1 MATIQV
7 RDAAGAVVG
16 DQELPEELFGGP
28 VNVPLMHQ
36 IVVAGAAAQRAGTH
50 STKTRGDVRGGGVKP
65 WRQKGTGRARQ
76 GSIRAPHWTGG
87 GVAHGPKPHSHEMR
101 VNRKMKKGALRSAL
115 ADALASGKLALVD
128 TLSFE
133 EARTKSAVGV
143 LRALELDGHVLI
155 VLSRPNT
162 ATEKSFRNLRHVRID
177 YPGNLTTFDL
187 LYADRVLFTRAALQ
201 VLTGSDPDAVETV
214 VEVPAEPKKK
224 EAPSRAPRSR
234 RTRAAQRAETAQEQ
248 DETAPD
254 EPGAGDDAESGDVES
269 AGVESGGAGEPAEGA
284 GQEGVEGGADA
295 DAGTG
300 GAGGSDVEAGDEGN
314 EPR

>member
-16 DQELPEELFGGP
+16 DQDLPEELFAGP
-28 VNVPLMHQ
+28 INVPLMHQ
-36 IVVAGAAAQRAGTH
+36 IVVAGAAEQRAGTH

-87 GVAHGPKPHSHEMR
+87 GVAHGPHPHSHAMR
-101 VNRKMKKGALRSAL
+101 VNRRMKKGALRSAL
-115 ADALASGKLALVD
+115 ADAFASGKLAVVD
-128 TLSFE
+128 TLAFE
-133 EARTKSAVGV
+133 EARTRSAVGV
-143 LRALELDGHVLI
+143 LRALELEGHVLI

-187 LYADRVLFTRAALQ
+187 LYADRVLFTRPALS
-201 VLTGSDPDAVETV
+201 VLTGQDPDAVETV
-214 VEVPAEPKKK
+214 VEVPAEPKEE
-224 EAPSRAPRSR
+224 EAPTRAPRSR
-234 RTRAAQRAETAQEQ
+234 RARTSQKAEAGPEEN
-248 DETAPD
+248 ETAPD
-254 EPGAGDDAESGDVES
+254 EAEETETAPDELEETETASDEPEGAA
-269 AGVESGGAGEPAEGA
+269 A
-284 GQEGVEGGADA
+284 GQEGVEG
-295 DAGTG
+295 
-300 GAGGSDVEAGDEGN
+300 EDEGS